1 MEPLSIAAGVAS
13 LVTACVKTIISLK
26 AIADRYKS
34 ASLTIWAITFECSVI
49 RRALSQIKYLFLHNL
64 DSLISRLDSQSQLHA
79 AFETALTGCSVTLN
93 ALDDELQKLAEG
105 QRVSGESSRLVRLK
119 YMWNEDIMKELL
131 QHLRGQR
138 GGINLLLTAL
148 QM

>member
-13 LVTACVKTIISLK
+13 LVTTCVKTIRSLK
-26 AIADRYKS
+26 AIADTYKS
-34 ASLTIWAITFECSVI
+34 ASLTISAITSECSI
-49 RRALSQIKYLFLHNL
+49 ISTALSQIQYLFLHNL
-64 DSLISRLDSQSQLHA
+64 DSLTLRLDSQSQLHA
-79 AFETALTGCSVTLN
+79 AFETALTGCSVTLA
-93 ALDDELQKLAEG
+93 ALDGELQKLAEG
-105 QRVSGESSRLVRLK
+105 QRVTGESSRLVRLK

-131 QHLRGQR
+131 QHLRGQH